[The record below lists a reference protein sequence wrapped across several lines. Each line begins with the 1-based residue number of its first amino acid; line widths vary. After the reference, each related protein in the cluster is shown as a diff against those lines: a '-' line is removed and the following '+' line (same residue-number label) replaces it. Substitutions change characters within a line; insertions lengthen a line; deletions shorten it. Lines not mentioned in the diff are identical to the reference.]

1 MFDAEKARE
10 HTEFLELLKLTGD
23 FFGQPFR
30 LLPWEREVI
39 EQVYGNVEEDGRRKY
54 QYAYLEIP
62 KKNGKTELIASL
74 AIDHG
79 LNDGP
84 SGQIYCC
91 AAEREQ
97 ASLVYMAAKQKIEQD
112 EYLESVFRVV
122 DSKKEIH
129 NRETGTFIKVLSAE
143 AYSKHGLNPTVV
155 IFDELHALQKRDLW
169 DVMTFGSGAARKE
182 QLVWIITTAGD
193 DPDRKSIGWEKHEY
207 ATKVLN
213 GEIDDPTWFVRI
225 YAAPESADIFDEEV
239 WRACNPSIGV
249 TIDIEN
255 VRKEALAAKNSESA
269 ERLFRWL
276 RLNQWVALKRVGWLP
291 ITLWDRTEADWTR
304 EALKGRRCYVG
315 LDLSSVNDLTAT
327 AALFPPEGDGEPWRF
342 FIDAWIPEESMPERE
357 ARDHVPF
364 RAWVKNGY
372 VKATPGESVDYGC
385 IAAHLDRLMRDY
397 AVEYICADKW
407 RIEFLAALMDAE
419 VAEQKIITIP
429 QTIEGMSPAM
439 KELDRMFHA
448 GEIEHD
454 KNPCGRWCF
463 GNVVIAMDGNENIK
477 PHKGRSIDRID
488 PIVALINAMAAALR
502 LEKKRSIYE
511 GRGLRML

>member
-1 MFDAEKARE
+1 M
-10 HTEFLELLKLTGD
+10 
-23 FFGQPFR
+23 
-30 LLPWEREVI
+30 
-39 EQVYGNVEEDGRRKY
+39 
-54 QYAYLEIP
+54 
-62 KKNGKTELIASL
+62 
-74 AIDHG
+74 
-79 LNDGP
+79 
-84 SGQIYCC
+84 
-91 AAEREQ
+91 
-97 ASLVYMAAKQKIEQD
+97 
-112 EYLESVFRVV
+112 V

-225 YAAPESADIFDEEV
+225 YAAPESADIFDEKV

-327 AALFPPEGDGEPWRF
+327 AALFPPEADGEPWRF

-357 ARDHVPF
+357 AREK
-364 RAWVKNGY
+364 R
-372 VKATPGESVDYGC
+372 
-385 IAAHLDRLMRDY
+385 
-397 AVEYICADKW
+397 ICQG
-407 RIEFLAALMDAE
+407 DA
-419 VAEQKIITIP
+419 
-429 QTIEGMSPAM
+429 
-439 KELDRMFHA
+439 
-448 GEIEHD
+448 
-454 KNPCGRWCF
+454 GR
-463 GNVVIAMDGNENIK
+463 E
-477 PHKGRSIDRID
+477 
-488 PIVALINAMAAALR
+488 
-502 LEKKRSIYE
+502 
-511 GRGLRML
+511 RGLRMHRRAPGQADARLCGGVHLRGQVAHRISGRADGRGRGGEQDHHHPAIHRGDVAGDERAGQDVSRRRDRT

>member
-1 MFDAEKARE
+1 MFDAERARE

-39 EQVYGNVEEDGRRKY
+39 EQVYGNVEEDGRRQY

-193 DPDRKSIGWEKHEY
+193 DPDRKSIGWES
-207 ATKVLN
+207 TSM
-213 GEIDDPTWFVRI
+213 R
-225 YAAPESADIFDEEV
+225 
-239 WRACNPSIGV
+239 
-249 TIDIEN
+249 
-255 VRKEALAAKNSESA
+255 
-269 ERLFRWL
+269 
-276 RLNQWVALKRVGWLP
+276 Q
-291 ITLWDRTEADWTR
+291 
-304 EALKGRRCYVG
+304 RC
-315 LDLSSVNDLTAT
+315 
-327 AALFPPEGDGEPWRF
+327 
-342 FIDAWIPEESMPERE
+342 
-357 ARDHVPF
+357 
-364 RAWVKNGY
+364 
-372 VKATPGESVDYGC
+372 
-385 IAAHLDRLMRDY
+385 
-397 AVEYICADKW
+397 
-407 RIEFLAALMDAE
+407 
-419 VAEQKIITIP
+419 
-429 QTIEGMSPAM
+429 
-439 KELDRMFHA
+439 
-448 GEIEHD
+448 
-454 KNPCGRWCF
+454 
-463 GNVVIAMDGNENIK
+463 
-477 PHKGRSIDRID
+477 
-488 PIVALINAMAAALR
+488 
-502 LEKKRSIYE
+502 
-511 GRGLRML
+511 

>member
-1 MFDAEKARE
+1 MFDAERARE

-23 FFGQPFR
+23 FFGKPFK

-39 EQVYGNVEEDGRRKY
+39 EQVYGNVEEDGRRQY

-207 ATKVLN
+207 AIKVLN

-225 YAAPESADIFDEEV
+225 YAAPESADIFDENV

-291 ITLWDRTEADWTR
+291 ITLWDRTQRDWTR

-315 LDLSSVNDLTAT
+315 LDLSSVGDLTAT
-327 AALFPPEGDGEPWRF
+327 AALFPPENEVEPWRF
-342 FIDAWIPEESMPERE
+342 FLDAWIPEENMPERE

-364 RAWVKNGY
+364 RAWVKHGY
-372 VKATPGESVDYGC
+372 VRATPGESVDYGC
-385 IAAHLDRLMRDY
+385 IAAHLDGLMRDY

-407 RIEFLAALMDAE
+407 RIEFLAALMDTE
-419 VAEQKIITIP
+419 VTEKKIITIP

-439 KELDRMFHA
+439 KELERMFHA

-463 GNVVIAMDGNENIK
+463 GNVVVAMDGNENIK

-511 GRGLRML
+511 GRGLRIL